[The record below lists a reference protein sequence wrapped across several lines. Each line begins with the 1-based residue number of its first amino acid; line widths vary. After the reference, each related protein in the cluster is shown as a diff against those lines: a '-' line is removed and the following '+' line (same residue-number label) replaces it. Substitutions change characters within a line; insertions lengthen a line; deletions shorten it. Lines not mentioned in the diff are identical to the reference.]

1 MKKGDIVLVSF
12 PFTDL
17 TESKLRPAVVLFET
31 GSDFTACFIT
41 SQIERKEATDIV
53 VKASSEN
60 RLKIDSLIR
69 VAKIATFDKQIAKG
83 LLGNLEQSLLIELNT
98 QLRYLL
104 KL

>member
-12 PFTDL
+12 PFTDM
-17 TESKLRPAVVLFET
+17 TERKLRPAVVLFET
-31 GSDFTACFIT
+31 ESDFTACFIT
-41 SQIERKEATDIV
+41 SQIERKEAT
-53 VKASSEN
+53 EN
-60 RLKIDSLIR
+60 RLKIYSLIR

-83 LLGNLEQSLLIELNT
+83 LLGNLKQSLLIELNT

>member
-53 VKASSEN
+53 VKASS
-60 RLKIDSLIR
+60 
-69 VAKIATFDKQIAKG
+69 
-83 LLGNLEQSLLIELNT
+83 
-98 QLRYLL
+98 
-104 KL
+104 